1 MALKSR
7 KKDQA
12 YQAIKRMILS
22 KEITEDHCLSENSLA
37 QTLDMSRTPVRE
49 ALLKLQS
56 EGFVTVIPNRGAV
69 INTVSVVEAGEIYD
83 LRMAIEEFVVRNL
96 ADRLTEDHFRELDQ
110 LLAAQ
115 EKASKARD
123 LNAYLEA
130 DSRFHDF
137 FLHLYGN
144 RTILEAILKVRQRFH
159 TVGVSVLTTQKDI
172 DTSFSY
178 HREIVQALKDKDVER
193 AIRTTHDHLKFGKT
207 NLLK

>member
-1 MALKSR
+1 MRSR

-37 QTLDMSRTPVRE
+37 QMLDMSRTPVRE

-69 INTVSVVEAGEIYD
+69 INTVSVVEAREIYD
-83 LRMAIEEFVVRNL
+83 MRMAIEEFVVRNL
-96 ADRLTEDHFRELDQ
+96 ADKLTEDHFRTLDRLIAEQ
-110 LLAAQ
+110 ERACAAG
-115 EKASKARD
+115 D
-123 LNAYLEA
+123 LDGYLKA

-137 FLHLYGN
+137 FLQLYGN
-144 RTILEAILKVRQRFH
+144 RAILEAILQVRQRFH

-172 DTSFSY
+172 ETSLDY
-178 HREIVQALKDKDVER
+178 HKEIVQALKDEDVER
-193 AIRTTHDHLKFGKT
+193 AVRTTHDHLKFGKT